1 MTAPLAL
8 AGIAPADVAFQEQL
22 TDGFYNTLYRLE
34 MVDGA
39 RQVLKVEP
47 SPNQPR
53 LDYEIAL
60 LATEELFLRVAETG
74 GVPVPRVIRGDEGY
88 LLMEEVPGQT
98 WHSLRAELAEADQA
112 RLRAELGR
120 VVADLH
126 RLTGRRFGYSQRGLA
141 STWREAFLG
150 MVDAVLADAARFG
163 VQLPEIRSRVT
174 AAAPLLDDVV
184 TPALVHFDLWPGNI
198 MLDAPRGTLHIS
210 ALIDGERSFWGDPLA
225 DMASLALFGDIEQDE
240 AFLTGY
246 RQAGGV
252 LVFDD
257 TTRARIALYQV
268 YLYAIMLVEA
278 VPRKRA
284 AAAQTG
290 EALDRALAALG

>member
-8 AGIAPADVAFQEQL
+8 AGIDPADVAFQEQL
-22 TDGFYNTLYRLE
+22 TDGYYNTLFRLE
-34 MVDGA
+34 MVDGE

-47 SPNQPR
+47 SPGEPR

-60 LATEELFLRVAETG
+60 LATEEMFLRIAETG
-74 GVPVPRVIRGDEGY
+74 GVPVPRVIRGGEGY

-98 WHSLRAELAEADQA
+98 WHSLRAELGAADRD

-126 RLTGRRFGYSQRGLA
+126 RLTGRRFGYPQRGLA
-141 STWREAFLG
+141 NTWREAFLG
-150 MVDAVLADAARFG
+150 MVDAVLADAARFA
-163 VQLPEIRSRVT
+163 VQLPEIRSRV
-174 AAAPLLDDVV
+174 AAVAPVLDDVV
-184 TPALVHFDLWPGNI
+184 TPALVHFDLWPGNV
-198 MLDAPRGTLHIS
+198 MVDAPRGTMQIS
-210 ALIDGERSFWGDPLA
+210 GLIDGERSFWGDPLA

-240 AFLTGY
+240 VFLNGY

-257 TTRARIALYQV
+257 AIRTRIALYQV

-278 VPRKRA
+278 VPRKRPA
-284 AAAQTG
+284 AAPTR
-290 EALDRALAALG
+290 EALDRALAALA